1 MFLAIKKNW
10 LEVSEKNH
18 RELNSLVL
26 CTIYISSRE
35 LILTLFSDV
44 LAVTDRIRHRL
55 SLSHYHWCLTVRQ
68 VTTII
73 ITNYNLIKSI
83 FARDIRFQDELTDP
97 KF

>member
-26 CTIYISSRE
+26 CTLYISSRE

-68 VTTII
+68 VTTIM